1 MKYVGPKIESSGG
14 ISCWSPG
21 ILHEA
26 IAKTKIVVFNG
37 ICSIHYI
44 VMLFGIWMPISFY
57 VISGPSSIKKDIS
70 PTPGIGSGV
79 NYYWAC
85 SLRLSTSCLTYAEEL
100 PGSLVC
106 VASASCCNSGML
118 GGLCAR
124 QSHHIADPRYHP

>member
-37 ICSIHYI
+37 ICR
-44 VMLFGIWMPISFY
+44 
-57 VISGPSSIKKDIS
+57 PSSIKKDIS

-79 NYYWAC
+79 NYSWAC
-85 SLRLSTSCLTYAEEL
+85 SLRLSTSCLTSVEEL

>member
-1 MKYVGPKIESSGG
+1 MLDLKLKAVGESVVGHLCCFQWDMQYSLHRHAL
-14 ISCWSPG
+14 WNLDASPDFMNA
-21 ILHEA
+21 LSEQ
-26 IAKTKIVVFNG
+26 
-37 ICSIHYI
+37 Y
-44 VMLFGIWMPISFY
+44 W
-57 VISGPSSIKKDIS
+57 PSSIKKDIS

-85 SLRLSTSCLTYAEEL
+85 SLRLSTSCLTSAEEL